1 MELKSKIIILSVI
14 LIAACL
20 LAAVFCI
27 FFDEA
32 VIVRKGTF
40 YRGSPSSKVVALTF
54 DDGPSPVWTPKILD
68 ELKRAG
74 IKATFFMLGE
84 HVAKYPDIA
93 KRVAAD
99 GHEIEN
105 HSWDHHVLIYYKSE
119 ELYKQIKDTEKTIL
133 DVTGQTT
140 TCFRPPKAWVTDKEK
155 QKLKEMG
162 YQVVLW
168 SLNSKDWVTF
178 DDKYMREYIVRNVR
192 PGDIIL
198 FHDSGGV
205 FGVEGGNRDETTRTI
220 YRLTEKLREKG
231 YGFVTIK
238 ELLGMDKK
246 NNE

>member
-1 MELKSKIIILSVI
+1 MKIKSKIIIILVI
-14 LIAACL
+14 LAGLGL
-20 LAAVFCI
+20 LVSVFCI

-54 DDGPSPVWTPKILD
+54 DDGPSPEWTPKILD
-68 ELKRAG
+68 ELKRSG
-74 IKATFFMLGE
+74 VKATFFMLGE

-93 KRVAAD
+93 KRVAAE

-119 ELYKQIKDTEKTIL
+119 ELYKQIKDTEEIIKK
-133 DVTGQTT
+133 VTGRTT
-140 TCFRPPKAWVTDKEK
+140 SAFRPPKAWILDKEK
-155 QKLKEMG
+155 QDIKSMG

-178 DDKYMREYIVRNVR
+178 DDKYIRQYLVRNVR

-205 FGVEGGNRDETTRTI
+205 FGVEGGNRDETVRTI

-231 YGFVTIK
+231 YGFVTVK
-238 ELLGMDKK
+238 ELLDMGKK
-246 NNE
+246 